1 MITKNYIYA
10 LSSYNGI
17 WFSNGGEFTNGDY
30 AAYKDINGI
39 IHTIADA
46 NSHIMNN
53 IADSI
58 GYNTVSRTD
67 LNTEL
72 ENVGSLN
79 SSLSYIYLG
88 SGNTEPTYD
97 DYTLESVI
105 PMSNFSVKNFNI
117 VRNND
122 FKTLFTITSTFENI
136 SDNNIEISEIG
147 WYKVSDR
154 NNNAVLLMARETF
167 DTITMKPGE
176 IRSFVMTIK

>member
-17 WFSNGGEFTNGDY
+17 WFSNGGEFTDGDY
-30 AAYKDINGI
+30 AAYKDINGNV
-39 IHTIADA
+39 HTITDA

-105 PMSNFSVKNFNI
+105 PMSNFSVKDFNI

-122 FKTLFTITSTFENI
+122 FNTLFTITSTFENI
-136 SDNNIEISEIG
+136 SNNNIEISEIG
-147 WYKVSDR
+147 WYKTSNRD
-154 NNNAVLLMARETF
+154 NIVLLMARDIF
-167 DTITMKPGE
+167 DTIIMKPGE
-176 IRSFVMTIK
+176 VRSFVMTIK